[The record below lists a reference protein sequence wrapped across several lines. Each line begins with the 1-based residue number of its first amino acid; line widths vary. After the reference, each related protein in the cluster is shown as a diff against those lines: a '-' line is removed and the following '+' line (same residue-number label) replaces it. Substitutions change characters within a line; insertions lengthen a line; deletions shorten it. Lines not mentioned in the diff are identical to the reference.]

1 MNRLILA
8 TLITVLLVFSF
19 SGCQQKRPTIKFIK
33 SKCPQSRK
41 WDVNKTIPSYKLEY
55 KKTKD
60 KKDIV
65 MTSEKFFLHVKF
77 IKELKERVLKLTNI
91 ITLYEEQSDAHND
104 LIKDTKRG
112 INDKYIH

>member
-1 MNRLILA
+1 
-8 TLITVLLVFSF
+8 
-19 SGCQQKRPTIKFIK
+19 
-33 SKCPQSRK
+33 
-41 WDVNKTIPSYKLEY
+41 
-55 KKTKD
+55 
-60 KKDIV
+60 